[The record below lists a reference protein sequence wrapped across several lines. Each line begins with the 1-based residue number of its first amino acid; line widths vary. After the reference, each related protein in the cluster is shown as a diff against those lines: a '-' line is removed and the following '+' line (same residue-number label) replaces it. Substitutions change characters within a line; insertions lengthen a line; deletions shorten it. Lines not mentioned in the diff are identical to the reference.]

1 VEQANADLAIVA
13 ANIASLSPSTNKG
26 WGVTVEPL
34 RQGLVPQELR
44 TTSWVLA
51 GAAGFVL
58 LIACANVANL
68 MLVRGAA
75 RTREIAVRASIGGSR
90 SRIVRQLLTES
101 ALVGLLGGALGIGL
115 GAALLQAT
123 PYLVPPGFLPVWL
136 HLKLDVRMI
145 AFTVAVAVTAAG
157 LFGLAPAWQAVRTP
171 LAAILRSGGRTATGG
186 DRVRALLAAGEVA
199 VAMLLVAGAGLLLRT
214 FESLSHVDPGFQPD
228 HVLTM
233 YVSLANSRY
242 PKPEN
247 AMRFYRGIEAEIAA
261 VPGVRAVGMSTILPA
276 DGWDIGQGFEV
287 VGQPEMDRS
296 HQPAAHYQIVSSGYF
311 RTLGIELTRGRPFDD
326 RDTTASTPV
335 CIVNEEFAR
344 RYLAGRDALSA
355 QINVQGM
362 APEGPR
368 PVVRQVVGV
377 SHQVKVGG
385 LAEKENELEIYV
397 PQRQNPWFWSAIS
410 VKTAGDP
417 GGLTRA
423 VQAAVAR
430 VDRQEAL
437 TRIRTMDQVLAE
449 TVSTPRFLACLTG
462 AFAGI
467 ALALAAVGIFGVLA
481 FSVGQRTREF
491 GIRLAV
497 GAQSGQVLWMVLGEA
512 MQIAGAGT
520 GAGLIAAAVLTRSL
534 STLLFGVVPLDALTF
549 IAAAGLLGLVALA
562 ACLAPAWRASRVDP
576 ASVLHQE

>member
-1 VEQANADLAIVA
+1 
-13 ANIASLSPSTNKG
+13 
-26 WGVTVEPL
+26 
-34 RQGLVPQELR
+34 
-44 TTSWVLA
+44 
-51 GAAGFVL
+51 
-58 LIACANVANL
+58 
-68 MLVRGAA
+68 
-75 RTREIAVRASIGGSR
+75 
-90 SRIVRQLLTES
+90 
-101 ALVGLLGGALGIGL
+101 
-115 GAALLQAT
+115 
-123 PYLVPPGFLPVWL
+123 
-136 HLKLDVRMI
+136 
-145 AFTVAVAVTAAG
+145 
-157 LFGLAPAWQAVRTP
+157 
-171 LAAILRSGGRTATGG
+171 
-186 DRVRALLAAGEVA
+186 
-199 VAMLLVAGAGLLLRT
+199 
-214 FESLSHVDPGFQPD
+214 
-228 HVLTM
+228 
-233 YVSLANSRY
+233 
-242 PKPEN
+242 
-247 AMRFYRGIEAEIAA
+247 
-261 VPGVRAVGMSTILPA
+261 
-276 DGWDIGQGFEV
+276 
-287 VGQPEMDRS
+287 
-296 HQPAAHYQIVSSGYF
+296 
-311 RTLGIELTRGRPFDD
+311 
-326 RDTTASTPV
+326 
-335 CIVNEEFAR
+335 
-344 RYLAGRDALSA
+344 
-355 QINVQGM
+355 
-362 APEGPR
+362 
-368 PVVRQVVGV
+368 VGV

-397 PQRQNPWFWSAIS
+397 PQRQNTWFWSAIS